1 MISLYLEEKNVDV
14 LQLLRYMERILISAC
29 LVGDNVKYN
38 GGNNE
43 NPLIEKLLE
52 KYELVP
58 FCPEVEG
65 GLPVPRHPCENQG
78 ESVVNDIGEDVTDAF
93 ERGAELAYNI
103 CLFLKIKIVVLKE
116 RSPSCGVHEIY
127 DGTFSHTVIPGSG
140 VTAAYLKRKGI
151 TVYNEDEIPKLLDL
165 D

>member
-1 MISLYLEEKNVDV
+1 
-14 LQLLRYMERILISAC
+14 MERILISAC

-38 GGNNE
+38 GGNNK

-65 GLPVPRHPCENQG
+65 GLSIPRHPSEQRG
-78 ESVVNDIGEDVTDAF
+78 EQVVNDKEEDVTDEF
-93 ERGAELAYNI
+93 NRGADLALNI
-103 CLFLKIKIVVLKE
+103 CLYLKIKKAILKE

-127 DGTFSHTVIPGSG
+127 DGSFSHKVIPGMG
-140 VTAAYLKRKGI
+140 VTAALLKRKGI
-151 TVYNEDEIPKLLDL
+151 TIYSEDEIPELLNL